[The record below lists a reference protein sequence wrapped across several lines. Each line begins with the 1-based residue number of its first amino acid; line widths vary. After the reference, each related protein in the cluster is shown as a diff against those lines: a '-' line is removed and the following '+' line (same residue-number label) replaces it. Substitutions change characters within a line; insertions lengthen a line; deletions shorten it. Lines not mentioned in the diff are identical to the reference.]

1 MRGVAKTTSGVA
13 LLASVRASWELLTS
27 GEKLHAGGLAAAG
40 IVTSILG
47 VVGVGGV
54 LPVIEVLADPEA
66 MESSGI
72 AATLSGYLGQPSSKE
87 FVILLGAAALAL
99 MALSLIG
106 GFLLQVAT
114 RRFTLACQDRL
125 ASQLMTDCV
134 EAPYKW
140 FLNRN
145 ATVLART
152 VHYDV
157 IMWSGFTVR
166 NSVDLVSQLSLV
178 ALGAALVISVSP
190 IVGIACLATVVTVAS
205 VIMWV
210 LQWRIAHC
218 AHLERDSGNRALRD
232 AVSVFQGIKDVKLS
246 SREGEFVAQFCRQF
260 GRYGSNMAELRILQL
275 VPPFLM
281 GFLGQA
287 GLVAV
292 GLVLWQAGYSKGNVL
307 AQMVLITLVA
317 QRVIPATTKLM
328 GVVHDIK
335 RMSPHVE
342 GIHELRSSVGARGS
356 DEVRGVRD
364 IEESRPRRAM
374 VATQHWI
381 CSAGSVHIRRHP
393 QGQCCVRG
401 SARSGRRG
409 VGVTLPAGGKS
420 E

>member
-166 NSVDLVSQLSLV
+166 
-178 ALGAALVISVSP
+178 P
-190 IVGIACLATVVTVAS
+190 
-205 VIMWV
+205 
-210 LQWRIAHC
+210 
-218 AHLERDSGNRALRD
+218 
-232 AVSVFQGIKDVKLS
+232 
-246 SREGEFVAQFCRQF
+246 
-260 GRYGSNMAELRILQL
+260 
-275 VPPFLM
+275 
-281 GFLGQA
+281 
-287 GLVAV
+287 
-292 GLVLWQAGYSKGNVL
+292 
-307 AQMVLITLVA
+307 
-317 QRVIPATTKLM
+317 
-328 GVVHDIK
+328 
-335 RMSPHVE
+335 
-342 GIHELRSSVGARGS
+342 
-356 DEVRGVRD
+356 
-364 IEESRPRRAM
+364 
-374 VATQHWI
+374 
-381 CSAGSVHIRRHP
+381 
-393 QGQCCVRG
+393 
-401 SARSGRRG
+401 
-409 VGVTLPAGGKS
+409 
-420 E
+420 